1 MSTHGCLVV
10 SDWHRRQVTLHT
22 HHSGYA
28 IPELPPLVFGV
39 LAKYYSH
46 ILSLGTANVAK
57 FIDGANVLERLEYA
71 NSAASLLIAARPC
84 FLELV
89 TPGSRKDLP
98 DWSGID
104 KPYRLKIRK
113 DGLWDMQGQDG
124 SLITRYDTRAE
135 MISRLSQEGNK
146 SCS

>member
-28 IPELPPLVFGV
+28 IPELPPLVFDV

-46 ILSLGTANVAK
+46 ILRPETANVED
-57 FIDGANVLERLEYA
+57 FIDCSNVLERLEYA

-98 DWSGID
+98 EWSGID
-104 KPYRLKIRK
+104 NPYQLKIRK
-113 DGLWDMQGQDG
+113 DGLWGMHDQDG
-124 SLITRYDTRAE
+124 RLITRYDIRAE
-135 MISRLSQEGNK
+135 MISRLTQEREK
-146 SCS
+146 PCS